1 MPAAALCLDVYVPAG
16 ARNGR
21 LESLS
26 GGSKHSQSSSKAHLA
41 STSQPETSTPHLQR
55 VESDAESH
63 PGQSHSHMGAADSSK
78 RPPSVELQRTSDVSS
93 RDVIEAVD
101 DIKGLKDESE
111 SQDVAAIR

>member
-1 MPAAALCLDVYVPAG
+1 
-16 ARNGR
+16 
-21 LESLS
+21 
-26 GGSKHSQSSSKAHLA
+26 
-41 STSQPETSTPHLQR
+41 
-55 VESDAESH
+55 
-63 PGQSHSHMGAADSSK
+63 MGAADSSK